1 MKKIKIILI
10 IIIAC
15 LGATIIYNKFDV
27 KETDTIE
34 IDKHLAEYT
43 LLNDENIYVF
53 KNIDEI
59 INIMNNK
66 TGIILFCNPSSN
78 WCQHYLKV
86 IDNIAKS
93 NNIKEIYYNDIKEDR
108 NNNSLKY
115 QKIVSKLYD
124 YLDTDDTNNKRL
136 NMPYLLFIKNGN
148 VVAYDNR
155 FSMVSSEITAE
166 EYWNDPDNVMD
177 FENQINEY
185 IYLLNKEDITQ

>member
-86 IDNIAKS
+86 IDDIAKS

>member
-27 KETDTIE
+27 KETDTTE

-43 LLNDENIYVF
+43 LLNDDNIYVF

-78 WCQHYLKV
+78 WCQYYLKA
-86 IDNIAKS
+86 IDDIAKS

-185 IYLLNKEDITQ
+185 IYLLNKEDIAQ